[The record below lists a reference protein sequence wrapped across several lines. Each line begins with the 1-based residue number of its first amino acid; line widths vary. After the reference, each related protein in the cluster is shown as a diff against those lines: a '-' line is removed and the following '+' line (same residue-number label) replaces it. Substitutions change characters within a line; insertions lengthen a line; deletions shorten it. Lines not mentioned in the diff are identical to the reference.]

1 MEIIYYGKALSVGA
15 AVTEEAVTYII
26 FWGFRSWGVTAG
38 DGLVLVWL
46 IRSRWFLL
54 RSQHHDERVGGFIF
68 LENLP
73 GSTLEGKS
81 GRADSVV
88 GEAIIDNLDTYVLT
102 PVLMVAESEVSSHFF
117 GPQHD
122 M

>member
-1 MEIIYYGKALSVGA
+1 M
-15 AVTEEAVTYII
+15 TEEAVAYII

-54 RSQHHDERVGGFIF
+54 RSQHHDERISVGGLVYF
-68 LENLP
+68 LEKLP
-73 GSTLEGKS
+73 GSTLGGTS
-81 GRADSVV
+81 GRADSVA

-102 PVLMVAESEVSSHFF
+102 PVFMVVESEVSSHFF